1 MNKFGSFMFGAFSG
15 ALVGSVLALLLTP
28 LKGTALRE
36 RIGTSF
42 TDVQSQVK
50 NAAQTRVGELNQQL
64 AMLQNK
70 ITE

>member
-28 LKGTALRE
+28 LKGTALRD